1 MEALRELQD
10 VQAMLSFIGDRG
22 ISSGDASSDRFL
34 ASFLLFMARSR
45 STEMGPAKRMDL
57 IAECLPKLSA
67 GILQEAQT
75 RFAESGGDKDAE
87 GIRSAALSSVEN
99 VEEEFAVIGLDA
111 MRRANSTVEDFVRSY
126 FMFHGMD
133 ANNPGTVFRFLPIL
147 YFTESYIYQ
156 LDNINEIISN
166 QSSRVSSKEVKLS
179 SQWKV
184 SRLMELFETDPF
196 RPLCRVLEQHG
207 LMTERISKELGFGVE
222 YWALERHLCNS
233 LTLKKNI
240 LCQDVMR
247 AIHLKSFD
255 YRILSFL
262 LYKLRGQEVN
272 ESHMEFLSVSEFLV
286 EVADDLFDYED
297 DIVGNNFNILRM
309 LTRVYGAAVAPS
321 ILAKCIADAEERYE
335 TLLKKLDPD
344 LATNYQKRCEDAT
357 KEGGRTFGPSLGTW
371 NIPRVISDEESF
383 RRNIL
388 KTKEAVNSS

>member
-1 MEALRELQD
+1 
-10 VQAMLSFIGDRG
+10 
-22 ISSGDASSDRFL
+22 
-34 ASFLLFMARSR
+34 
-45 STEMGPAKRMDL
+45 MDL

-75 RFAESGGDKDAE
+75 RFAAEESGGDKDAE
-87 GIRSAALSSVEN
+87 GIRCAALSSVEN
-99 VEEEFAVIGLDA
+99 VEEEFPVIGLDA

-156 LDNINEIISN
+156 
-166 QSSRVSSKEVKLS
+166 VKLS

-207 LMTERISKELGFGVE
+207 LMTERIRKELGFGVE

-233 LTLKKNI
+233 LTLKKNM
-240 LCQDVMR
+240 LLQDVMR

-262 LYKLRGQEVN
+262 LYKLRGQE
-272 ESHMEFLSVSEFLV
+272 
-286 EVADDLFDYED
+286 D

-309 LTRVYGAAVAPS
+309 LTSVCGAALAPS

-344 LATNYQKRCEDAT
+344 LATNYQKRCAEAT
-357 KEGGRTFGPSLGTW
+357 KEGGRTSGPTLGTW

-383 RRNIL
+383 RGNIL
-388 KTKEAVNSS
+388 KMKEAVNAS

>member
-75 RFAESGGDKDAE
+75 RFAGEESGGDKDAE

-233 LTLKKNI
+233 LTLKKN
-240 LCQDVMR
+240 
-247 AIHLKSFD
+247 
-255 YRILSFL
+255 
-262 LYKLRGQEVN
+262 VN